1 MDFTDDQKSQNF
13 SRIVAVIKDVRN
25 NVRITE
31 DWMYDQMEF
40 IKTCREF
47 FPDMSKLNT
56 EVEDPRWRAMA
67 ENCELVLSQLVFE
80 IKETGS
86 FSVPLYRLFCE
97 NVKKMFEMVMT
108 PDELS
113 QLMSSMGI

>member
-13 SRIVAVIKDVRN
+13 SRIVDVIKDVRN

-47 FPDMSKLNT
+47 FPDMSKLNA
-56 EVEDPRWRAMA
+56 EVVDPRWRAMA
-67 ENCELVLSQLVFE
+67 ESCERILSQLVFE
-80 IKETGS
+80 IQETRS
-86 FSVPLYRLFCE
+86 FSLQQYRTFCE
-97 NVKKMFEMVMT
+97 NVKKMFEMIMT
-108 PDELS
+108 ENELAD
-113 QLMSSMGI
+113 LMSSMGI